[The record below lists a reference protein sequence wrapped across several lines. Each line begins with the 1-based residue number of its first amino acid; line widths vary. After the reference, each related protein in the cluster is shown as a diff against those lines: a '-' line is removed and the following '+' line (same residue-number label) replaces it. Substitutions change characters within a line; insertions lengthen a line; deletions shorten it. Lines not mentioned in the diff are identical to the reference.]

1 MRYLV
6 RDREGRELTVPS
18 LADLAA
24 LHRQGFLGDEDLV
37 RRETSDRWERVADLA
52 ALGATRGRR
61 RARDLRWVVAVLF
74 AAVTLV
80 AALALLRLARG
91 P

>member
-6 RDREGRELTVPS
+6 RDRDGRELTVPS

-37 RRETSDRWERVADLA
+37 RRETSARWERVADLA
-52 ALGATRGRR
+52 ALGATRGRQR
-61 RARDLRWVVAVLF
+61 TRDLRWVVAVLF